1 MRKRKKRF
9 YESCYFNRPTG
20 VVSRRYLCVVPRAIY
35 QHQTSNF
42 KKFNIPEPIVGGL
55 VIACVI
61 TAMHFNGVDLSF
73 DLPLQ
78 NTFML
83 MFFATVGLAAN
94 YTQLIKGGAKVFIFL
109 AVASAYILI
118 QNAVGVSLATA
129 LGLDPL
135 MGLIAGSITLS
146 GGHGTGAAWSQT
158 FQDMYGLHNVLEV
171 AMASATFGLVIGG
184 IIGSPVAQRLIDK
197 NNLESE
203 YGRTNQSHQRFPELV
218 TYNEHEEDRVTA
230 KKVVESL
237 SIILLCV
244 AGAGYLENWVSSF
257 GIKWLMIPDFVY
269 ALFIGVVITNIMEV
283 TKVRKVDLETVD
295 ILGTVSLSLFLAM
308 ALMSLKLWNIFD
320 LAIPFLIILAVQ
332 SAILAVFAYYV
343 TFRVMGSNYDAAV
356 ISSGHCGFG
365 LGATPTA
372 VMNMGSIV
380 NRFGPSPQ
388 AFMVVPI
395 VGAFFIDIVN
405 LVILQGCIAFIK

>member
-1 MRKRKKRF
+1 MNQVISVGPQ
-9 YESCYFNRPTG
+9 ESFL
-20 VVSRRYLCVVPRAIY
+20 VAICVLFLGQFANAKLPIL
-35 QHQTSNF
+35 

-55 VIACVI
+55 IVACAI
-61 TAMHFNGVDLSF
+61 TAMHFNGVDLVF

-109 AVASAYILI
+109 AVALVYILI

-158 FQDMYGLHNVLEV
+158 FQDMYGMHNVLEV

-197 NNLESE
+197 RNLESE
-203 YGRTNQSHQRFPELV
+203 YGRTNQTHERFPELV

-244 AGAGYLENWVSSF
+244 TGADYLEGWVSSF

-283 TKVRKVDLETVD
+283 TKVRKVDVETVD

-332 SAILAVFAYYV
+332 SVILAVFAYYV
-343 TFRVMGSNYDAAV
+343 TFLVRAATTMPQ
-356 ISSGHCGFG
+356 SSQVVTVA
-365 LGATPTA
+365 L
-372 VMNMGSIV
+372 VWV
-380 NRFGPSPQ
+380 QPQ
-388 AFMVVPI
+388 RQ
-395 VGAFFIDIVN
+395 
-405 LVILQGCIAFIK
+405 L